1 MKRISRREFH
11 RLAAIGAVSG
21 ALAHASPQP
30 QAPQT
35 QSAPPKPPTKVLLTA
50 EQEKKVGEKVAER
63 DQDMAGLRSRNLPYT
78 LEPAFVFR
86 ARVPQRRPATKG

>member
-1 MKRISRREFH
+1 MKRITRREFH

-30 QAPQT
+30 QSAQP
-35 QSAPPKPPTKVLLTA
+35 QSAAPKPPTKVLLTA
-50 EQEKKVGEKVAER
+50 EQEKKVADKIAER
-63 DQDMAGLRSRNLPYT
+63 DQDMAGLRSRSLPYA

-86 ARVPQRRPATKG
+86 ARVPQRRPAAKG

>member
-21 ALAHASPQP
+21 ALAHSSPLP
-30 QAPQT
+30 QSPQT
-35 QSAPPKPPTKVLLTA
+35 QTVAPKPPTKILLTA
-50 EQEKKVGEKVAER
+50 EQEKKVGEKVVER
-63 DQDMAGLRSRNLPYT
+63 DQDMAGLRSRSLPYI

-86 ARVPQRRPATKG
+86 ARMPQRRPQVKG

>member
-30 QAPQT
+30 QSTA
-35 QSAPPKPPTKVLLTA
+35 PKPPTKVLLTA

-63 DQDMAGLRSRNLPYT
+63 DQDMAGLRSRNLPYA

-86 ARVPQRRPATKG
+86 ARVPQRRPAAKG